1 MIFFSGVKRASEKN
15 STIHCAAP
23 RSNDSCRHTRGLDPG
38 EPRGGSGSN
47 DGASRRRLIGM
58 QPFRLPPFEIEVQ
71 GEIKRTK
78 DLATVKKPAVI
89 KPRTDVSMG
98 GMAEL
103 IG

>member
-1 MIFFSGVKRASEKN
+1 
-15 STIHCAAP
+15 
-23 RSNDSCRHTRGLDPG
+23 
-38 EPRGGSGSN
+38 
-47 DGASRRRLIGM
+47 M

>member
-1 MIFFSGVKRASEKN
+1 
-15 STIHCAAP
+15 
-23 RSNDSCRHTRGLDPG
+23 
-38 EPRGGSGSN
+38 
-47 DGASRRRLIGM
+47 M

-78 DLATVKKPAVI
+78 DLATVKKLAVI